1 MPIYRLDGRTP
12 VLHPRHFVAP
22 GAMLIGGV
30 ELGEDASVW
39 FNAVLRSD
47 SERICVGS
55 RTNIQDGSVL
65 HADPGKPL
73 TLGGNVTVGHKVMLH
88 GCTVGEGSLIGI
100 NSVVLNEAR
109 IGTGTIIGANS
120 LIPEGRE
127 IPSGVLVLGSP
138 GKVVRDL
145 TPEEQAYLL
154 TIADGYVRR
163 AERYRKELKPF

>member
-1 MPIYRLDGRTP
+1 MPIYRLDGKTP

-30 ELGEDASVW
+30 ELGEDASIW

-47 SERICVGS
+47 SDRICVGARS
-55 RTNIQDGSVL
+55 NVQDGSVL

-73 TLGGNVTVGHKVMLH
+73 TLGTNVTVGHMVMLH
-88 GCTVGEGSLIGI
+88 GCSVGDGSLIGI
-100 NSVVLNEAR
+100 NAVVLNEAR
-109 IGTGTIIGANS
+109 IGSGTIIGANA
-120 LIPEGRE
+120 LVPEGRE

-145 TPEEQAYLL
+145 TQEERDYLL

-163 AERYRKELKPF
+163 AERYRQELRPI